1 MKIDDFSLGAPLNRK
16 FLLFSLLWLSLF
28 AWFVHHKTSSPS
40 YSKRFAIHEAEPESV
55 PLRQPSADEGA
66 SVQPVNEEKK

>member
-28 AWFVHHKTSSPS
+28 AWFVHQKINSPS
-40 YSKRFAIHEAEPESV
+40 YSKRFAIHEAEPASV
-55 PLRQPSADEGA
+55 PLRQPSTDQSAKT
-66 SVQPVNEEKK
+66 QPQSKKE

>member
-40 YSKRFAIHEAEPESV
+40 YSKRFAIHEPVLKGV
-55 PLRQPSADEGA
+55 PLRQPSADGGA
-66 SVQPVNEEKK
+66 NSQPEEKK

>member
-28 AWFVHHKTSSPS
+28 AWFVHQKTSSPS
-40 YSKRFAIHEAEPESV
+40 FSKRFAIHEPSPVSV
-55 PLRQPSADEGA
+55 PLRQPSADG
-66 SVQPVNEEKK
+66 STDVQPEEKK